1 MQELASLKKD
11 IKKES
16 APATGSASSSSKVY
30 LGLQKI
36 VWGHNLKH
44 MSNPARLNNGSQH
57 VGSKTGAKA
66 CAIKGHN
73 LNLCQTPLGWTTG
86 HNLNICQTPL
96 GWTTGHN
103 LNICQTLLGWTTGPN
118 MWAPKRGRRHAA
130 IEDHNLCCHRA
141 NCMVPRQKTSS
152 KKWEIYHSTAM
163 NGKTLHYHA
172 VLLGAYFGFLHV
184 CLQARLKCDSLAFL
198 PDWRSSG
205 HRRSWPQHALCW
217 KALATHYLCLL

>member
-1 MQELASLKKD
+1 
-11 IKKES
+11 
-16 APATGSASSSSKVY
+16 
-30 LGLQKI
+30 
-36 VWGHNLKH
+36 

-96 GWTTGHN
+96 SWTTGQN
-103 LNICQTLLGWTTGPN
+103 LNMSNPARLHNGSQHVGSKTG
-118 MWAPKRGRRHAA
+118 AKACA
-130 IEDHNLCCHRA
+130 IKDHNLCCHRA

-163 NGKTLHYHA
+163 NGKNPSLPCGTTWC
-172 VLLGAYFGFLHV
+172 LLWIPACMFASSTQVWLSGL
-184 CLQARLKCDSLAFL
+184 LAALEELL
-198 PDWRSSG
+198 PHWRSSG
-205 HRRSWPQHALCW
+205 HRRSWHQHALCW